1 MHANSYFYCVGQ
13 QMWLRSRYYSDSAC
27 SKLKTQTRHRTWR
40 VSFFEL
46 YVDWIFLI
54 TDWVTLDPLLPYC
67 LSDNGLFS
75 LARRVVKWSHQ
86 CLRFPVYR
94 VRVFLTTRRDLL
106 LPCNSIVP
114 SIRLISCFSVVTLTP
129 SITLTDHDLVSSLCS
144 NSHSSPI
151 LPPSH
156 TGITLLI
163 KQIDGKTDPYDCQ
176 SETHLNF
183 WSGHK

>member
-54 TDWVTLDPLLPYC
+54 TDWVTLVPLLPYC
-67 LSDNGLFS
+67 LSDNGLLS

-156 TGITLLI
+156 TRYSSVN
-163 KQIDGKTDPYDCQ
+163 KTNRRQDWSVRL
-176 SETHLNF
+176 SERDHLNF